1 MEIIMRKR
9 QSLNGLWDY
18 RIGKGAYRK
27 QQVPFSALPVGESE
41 CVIHFDRTNAESP
54 RAFLIFEGITYAAS
68 VTLNGTLLGEMYAYA
83 EYRFEVSDL
92 LKDRDNVLVVALSDC
107 DPAFGPSEGWE
118 NYGGI
123 IRDIYLEYT
132 EKTIIGDYLWHG
144 ALNEDYSR
152 ADCTVSIP
160 LDGES
165 EGAVV
170 SAVLCNKHGRV
181 VAEGTS
187 DKGEVAFTVTDPELW
202 SPDSPY
208 LYRLTCSAAV
218 NGTVTDTVSMAV
230 GFKDFSIK
238 GKRFYLNGKATFL
251 LGINRHDLW
260 GDQGHT
266 MSEEQMRKDMMMIK
280 SVGIN
285 YVRLV
290 HYPHHRRIVEI
301 ADEIGL
307 LISEE
312 PGLWWSDMHN
322 QEICNG
328 ALEVMRRT
336 VLRDRN
342 HISIAFWLSFNECIF
357 TLEYLKDSVRVC
369 RENDPY
375 HMVSGANC
383 MSIEMTKENY
393 PICGFDFYT
402 MHPYSSSLQRMKD
415 SAEALTEMPL
425 LFTEWG
431 GYYASRNPFLFEQFA
446 KYIVSTWKNPDEEKP
461 VIAGAAYW
469 FWAEMFE
476 FSRGY
481 PACGDGLL
489 REALV
494 DRFRNPL
501 PDLEVYKNAFAAL
514 NLPEEPKEYRVTC
527 LPVITEEGDYTAFDL
542 SDCAS
547 AEDRLAAW
555 DAMIEESRQPIPRYH
570 HPKKMTHPMVEGP
583 RLADYR
589 SHIGTLPVS
598 LESTPYVLRNG
609 GSIVVPIHRKASMLY
624 VIGNVSMPKGFPITG
639 EYGELA
645 GEYVVEYADGS
656 TEVHPVRNGYEIT
669 IATGQ
674 HGPSRI
680 EPYAANAPRVFR
692 YHYRFDWEHYVINL
706 GKIAVDPEREIKS
719 LILREAGNGYSLLVY
734 GVSAKL

>member
-1 MEIIMRKR
+1 MRRR
-9 QSLNGLWDY
+9 QSLNGFWDY
-18 RIGKGAYRK
+18 RIGKGAYVK
-27 QQVPFSALPVGESE
+27 KKVPFSALPVGESE
-41 CVIHFDRTNAESP
+41 CVLRFNGEKASAP
-54 RAFLIFEGITYAAS
+54 RAFLVFEGITYAAKA
-68 VTLNGTLLGEMYAYA
+68 TLNGVLLGEMLAYA
-83 EYRFEVSDL
+83 EYRFEVTDI
-92 LKDRDNVLVVALSDC
+92 LKDEDNVLSVELSDTE
-107 DPAFGPSEGWE
+107 PAFGPSEGWE

-123 IRDIYLEYT
+123 IRDVYVEYT
-132 EKTIIGDYLWHG
+132 GKTVIGDYLWNG
-144 ALNEDYSR
+144 ALNADYSE
-152 ADCTVSIP
+152 AACTLSVP
-160 LDGES
+160 LDGECD
-165 EGAVV
+165 GAVV
-170 SAVLCNKHGRV
+170 SAVLTDRRGHV
-181 VAEGTS
+181 VAEGSS
-187 DKGEVAFTVTDPELW
+187 DCGEITFTVKEPELW
-202 SPDSPY
+202 SPDEPY
-208 LYRLTCSAAV
+208 LYRLAISVSV
-218 NGTVTDTVSMAV
+218 NGETTDKTEMSV
-230 GFKDFSIK
+230 GFKDFVTK

-266 MSEEQMRKDMMMIK
+266 MTEEQMRKDMLLIK

-307 LISEE
+307 LVSEE

-322 QEICNG
+322 QEICDG

-402 MHPYSSSLQRMKD
+402 MHPYDTSTKRMKV

-431 GYYASRNPFLFEQFA
+431 GYHASRNPFLFEQFA
-446 KYIVSTWKNPDEEKP
+446 KYIISTWKNKDEEKP
-461 VIAGAAYW
+461 VIAGATYW

-501 PDLEVYKNAFAAL
+501 PDLEVYRNAFAPL
-514 NLPEEPKEYRVTC
+514 FLPDPDPEYDVTC
-527 LPVITEEGDYTAFDL
+527 LPVISENGDYEALDL
-542 SDCAS
+542 SS
-547 AEDRLAAW
+547 AVDPETRKTLW
-555 DAMIEESRQPIPRYH
+555 NAMIEESRQPIPRYH
-570 HPKKMTHPMVEGP
+570 HPKKMTHPMENGP
-583 RLADYR
+583 VLPGDF
-589 SHIGTLPVS
+589 SHIGMLPVS
-598 LESTPYVLRNG
+598 LEKKPHVLREG
-609 GSIVVPIHRKASMLY
+609 ASLTLPVGKSASRIYVV
-624 VIGNVSMPKGFPITG
+624 GNTSMPKGFPITG
-639 EYGELA
+639 SYGE
-645 GEYVVEYADGS
+645 EVADYTVRYTDG
-656 TEVHPVRNGYEIT
+656 TEETLTARNGYEVT
-669 IATGQ
+669 TATGQ

-680 EPYAANAPRVFR
+680 EPYAANSLRVFR
-692 YHYRFDWEHYVINL
+692 FNYRFDWEHYVVNL
-706 GKIAVDPEREIKS
+706 GTVETDPTKVIESITVKEK
-719 LILREAGNGYSLLVY
+719 GNGYNLLVY
-734 GVSAKL
+734 GMTLKK

>member
-1 MEIIMRKR
+1 MRKR
-9 QSLNGLWDY
+9 QSLNGFWDY
-18 RIGKGAYRK
+18 RVGKGAYIK
-27 QQVPFSALPVGESE
+27 KQVPFSALPVGESE
-41 CVIHFDRTNAESP
+41 CMLRFDSEKGSMP
-54 RAFLIFEGITYAAS
+54 RAFLVFEGITYAAT
-68 VTLNGTLLGEMYAYA
+68 VIFNGTKLGDLYAYA
-83 EYRFEVSDL
+83 EYRFEVTDL
-92 LKDRDNVLVVALSDC
+92 VKEKDNLLVVELSDC

-123 IRDIYLEYT
+123 IRDVYVEYT
-132 EKTIIGDYLWHG
+132 GKTVIGDYFWNG

-152 ADCTVSIP
+152 ADCTVNIP
-160 LDGES
+160 LDGET
-165 EGAVV
+165 EGAEV
-170 SAVLCNKHGRV
+170 SAVLCDARGHIVGQGSSEN
-181 VAEGTS
+181 
-187 DKGEVAFTVTDPELW
+187 GEVAFTVNEPELW

-208 LYRLTCSAAV
+208 LYRLKCTVTV
-218 NGTVTDTVSMAV
+218 NGELIDCTEMAV
-230 GFKDFSIK
+230 GFKDFRTK

-266 MSEEQMRKDMMMIK
+266 MTEAQMRKDMMMIK

-290 HYPHHRRIVEI
+290 HYPHHRKIVEI

-307 LISEE
+307 LVSEE

-322 QEICNG
+322 EEICSG

-402 MHPYSSSLQRMKD
+402 MHPYDSTTKRMKT

-431 GYYASRNPFLFEQFA
+431 GYYCRDNPFLFEQFA
-446 KYIVSTWKNPDEEKP
+446 KYIVSTWKNKDEEQP

-501 PDLEVYKNAFAAL
+501 PDLAVYKNAFAAL
-514 NLPEEPKEYRVTC
+514 NLPEEEPEHAMTC
-527 LPVITEEGDYTAFDL
+527 LPVVSEEGEYTALDL
-542 SDCAS
+542 STIQDS
-547 AEDRLAAW
+547 DKRQTAW
-555 DAMIEESRQPIPRYH
+555 DAMIEESRIPIPRYH
-570 HPKKMTHPMVEGP
+570 HPKKMTLRMENGP
-583 RLADYR
+583 KLPETV
-589 SHIGTLPVS
+589 SHIGRLPVK
-598 LESTPYVLRNG
+598 LENTPYVVGEGAALT
-609 GSIVVPIHRKASMLY
+609 IPINAKASCLY
-624 VIGNVSMPKGFPITG
+624 VVGNTSMPKGFPIRGT
-639 EYGELA
+639 YGEEA
-645 GEYVVEYADGS
+645 AEFVVTYIDGS
-656 TEVHPVRNGYEIT
+656 IETHIVRNGYELT
-669 IATGQ
+669 TATGQ
-674 HGPSRI
+674 YGPSRI
-680 EPYAANAPRVFR
+680 EPYAANSPRVFR
-692 YHYRFDWEHYVINL
+692 INYKFDWEHYVVNL
-706 GKIAVDPEREIKS
+706 GKIPTNPEKKIKS
-719 LILREAGNGYSLLVY
+719 VTLREKGNGYRVLLY
-734 GVSAKL
+734 GVSLKK